1 KEVLRTFRKES
12 DVLIHVFVNGE
23 EIETTAVHPFWVE
36 NRWVSAKDLKEGDL
50 LTLADGSA
58 ARISGVY
65 GEKLDEAVVV
75 YNFEVE
81 EFHTYYVTDTGV
93 LVHNANQV
101 GGCGVTGNK
110 SDSKTTEAIKGTSYD
125 INKMKRTQPYTY
137 PEGVQIYKDKIIMG
151 GANSIEPIPVR
162 VHHGEVLIVDGHH
175 RYEAFKQLGYKRVP
189 IKYLHKSNLG
199 KSLPDGNYYRTLEQ
213 LLSDKIN

>member
-1 KEVLRTFRKES
+1 M
-12 DVLIHVFVNGE
+12 NGE

-50 LTLADGSA
+50 LTLADGST

-81 EFHTYYVTDTGV
+81 EFHTYYVTEAGV
-93 LVHNANQV
+93 LVHNANKV

-110 SDSKTTEAIKGTSYD
+110 SDSGTREYQSSGKMSDNLLLNPRTNTNGTNNLTEW
-125 INKMKRTQPYTY
+125 R
-137 PEGVQIYKDKIIMG
+137 
-151 GANSIEPIPVR
+151 R
-162 VHHGEVLIVDGHH
+162 
-175 RYEAFKQLGYKRVP
+175 
-189 IKYLHKSNLG
+189 
-199 KSLPDGNYYRTLEQ
+199 
-213 LLSDKIN
+213 